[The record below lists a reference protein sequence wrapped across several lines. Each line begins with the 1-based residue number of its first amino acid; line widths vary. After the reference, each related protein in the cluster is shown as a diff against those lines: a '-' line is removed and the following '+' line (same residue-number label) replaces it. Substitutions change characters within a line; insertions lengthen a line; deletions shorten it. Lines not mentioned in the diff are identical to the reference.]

1 VLGLLALSD
10 GKISFS
16 EAWELPVYLR
26 KYYIKLYQEALEGQ
40 KENLPQQKETPKV
53 SKPDIQSKPTPKYS

>member
-53 SKPDIQSKPTPKYS
+53 SKPD

>member
-1 VLGLLALSD
+1 MLGLLALSD

-53 SKPDIQSKPTPKYS
+53 SKPDIKSKSTPKYS